1 MSTRIIFI
9 RSLLLVSG
17 ITVSTISSVQAQE
30 SSDALIAK
38 GKELYFEQVSCW
50 VCHGDEAEGRIGPT
64 IAYGPTPAQTMMKAT
79 QWWSGIRAGFTMEL
93 IRQRVARYWINH
105 WKLLLADI
113 A

>member
-64 IAYGPTPAQTMMKAT
+64 IAYGPTPAHDDEGNSMVVRDQGGFHN
-79 QWWSGIRAGFTMEL
+79 GINPAEGSP
-93 IRQRVARYWINH
+93 
-105 WKLLLADI
+105 LLD
-113 A
+113 